1 MLNLTSIMDIKTKK
15 VEVDVMVSI
24 FEQFQLK
31 LESDLEWIVPPSP
44 GQVDLKLESHKEW
57 PLLPSPGKIDLQ
69 IGSPVEGKIDLQI
82 ESHEECPSLP
92 LPGKID
98 LQIGSPVEWPAL
110 PSTDQLRSP
119 LPVLRQLKRRN
130 LDSMPSKIVKCRRKL
145 FIFL

>member
-1 MLNLTSIMDIKTKK
+1 MSSIQGTCSSVGGCGCEARSLHAYIIIRPRAI
-15 VEVDVMVSI
+15 EASI

-69 IGSPVEGKIDLQI
+69 IGSPVE
-82 ESHEECPSLP
+82 
-92 LPGKID
+92 
-98 LQIGSPVEWPAL
+98 WPAL

-119 LPVLRQLKRRN
+119 LPVLRQLKRKN

>member
-69 IGSPVEGKIDLQI
+69 IGSPVE
-82 ESHEECPSLP
+82 
-92 LPGKID
+92 
-98 LQIGSPVEWPAL
+98 WPAL